1 MARSLWKGYITF
13 GLVNVPIELRTA
25 VRDHR
30 PRFRL
35 LHSKDLSPISLERVC
50 QKDGHAVAWED
61 LVKGYEVEPGA
72 FVVVTEDDFKTAAV
86 ERSRSIDIR
95 DFVPVKD
102 IDARYWDTPYIT
114 VPSKGGESTYTLLA
128 AALEKSGRAG
138 IAKYVM
144 RERQHLAAV
153 RGVDGHLMLST
164 LRFHDDLVA
173 LEDAP
178 SSTSASSKE
187 LGLAIQLIE
196 GLKSEWEPSRY
207 ADDYVQ
213 SLMKVIDAKAQGVRP
228 AKGAAPARRPTNV
241 VDLAERLRQS
251 LAAVRSG
258 GAEEGHSSTR
268 TRSTSKK
275 GARKASAR
283 PTSTRR
289 TRKRT
294 AA

>member
-13 GLVNVPIELRTA
+13 GLVNVPIELHTA
-25 VRDHR
+25 VRDRR

-35 LHSKDLSPISLERVC
+35 LHRKDLSPISMERVC
-50 QKDGHAVAWED
+50 QKDGQPVAWDD
-61 LVKGYEVEPGA
+61 LVKGYEVEPGSFIA
-72 FVVVTEDDFKTAAV
+72 VTEDDFKTAAV

-95 DFVPVKD
+95 DFVPVED
-102 IDARYWDTPYIT
+102 IDPRYWDTPYIT
-114 VPSKGGESTYTLLA
+114 VPSKGGESTYALLA

-153 RGVDGHLMLST
+153 RGMDGHLMLST

-173 LEDAP
+173 EEKGRA
-178 SSTSASSKE
+178 SSASSKE

-196 GLKSEWEPSRY
+196 GLKSDWDPTRY
-207 ADDYVQ
+207 SDDYVK
-213 SLMKVIDAKAQGVRP
+213 SLLKVIDAKAHGAKP
-228 AKGAAPARRPTNV
+228 AKGIAAARRPTNV

-251 LAAVRSG
+251 LAAVKSG
-258 GAEEGHSSTR
+258 GE
-268 TRSTSKK
+268 
-275 GARKASAR
+275 ASASSRAR
-283 PTSTRR
+283 PARAGRKRARRAATPVRR

>member
-13 GLVNVPIELRTA
+13 GLVNVPIELHTA
-25 VRDHR
+25 VRDRR

-35 LHSKDLSPISLERVC
+35 LHRKDLSPISMERVC
-50 QKDGHAVAWED
+50 QKDGQAVAWDD
-61 LVKGYEVEPGA
+61 LVKGYEVEPGSFIA
-72 FVVVTEDDFKTAAV
+72 VTEDDFKTAAV

-102 IDARYWDTPYIT
+102 IDARYWDTPYVT
-114 VPSKGGESTYTLLA
+114 VPSNGGESTYALLV

-153 RGVDGHLMLST
+153 RGMNGQLMLST

-173 LEDAP
+173 EEKGRA
-178 SSTSASSKE
+178 SSASSKE

-196 GLKSEWEPSRY
+196 GLKSDWDPTRY
-207 ADDYVQ
+207 SDDYVR
-213 SLMKVIDAKAQGVRP
+213 SLMKVIDAKAHGVRR
-228 AKGAAPARRPTNV
+228 AKGLAPARRPTNV

-251 LAAVRSG
+251 LAAVKSG
-258 GAEEGHSSTR
+258 REERPASRARPVRATR
-268 TRSTSKK
+268 EPAGQPTAPTRRIRK
-275 GARKASAR
+275 RKAA
-283 PTSTRR
+283 
-289 TRKRT
+289 
-294 AA
+294 

>member
-35 LHSKDLSPISLERVC
+35 LHRKDLSPISMERVC
-50 QKDGHAVAWED
+50 QKDGQAVAWED
-61 LVKGYEVEPGA
+61 LVKGYEVEPGTFIA
-72 FVVVTEDDFKTAAV
+72 LTEDDFKTAAV

-114 VPSKGGESTYTLLA
+114 VPSKGGESTYALLA

-138 IAKYVM
+138 VAKYVM
-144 RERQHLAAV
+144 RQRQHLAAI

-173 LEDAP
+173 IEEP
-178 SSTSASSKE
+178 VSSTASSKE
-187 LGLAIQLIE
+187 LALAIQLIE
-196 GLKSEWEPSRY
+196 GLKSEWDPTRY
-207 ADDYVQ
+207 TDDYVQ
-213 SLMKVIDAKAQGVRP
+213 SLMKLIDAKAHGVRP
-228 AKGAAPARRPTNV
+228 AKGTAPAKRPTNV

-251 LAAVRSG
+251 LAAVKSG
-258 GAEEGHSSTR
+258 GGERSAASGTRSTR
-268 TRSTSKK
+268 TRKATS
-275 GARKASAR
+275 R
-283 PTSTRR
+283 PAATRR

>member
-1 MARSLWKGYITF
+1 MARALWKGYVTF

-35 LHSKDLSPISLERVC
+35 LHSKDLSPISMERIC
-50 QKDGHAVAWED
+50 QKDGHPVAWED
-61 LVKGYEVEPGA
+61 LVKGYEVEPGSFIA
-72 FVVVTEDDFKTAAV
+72 LTEDDFKTAAV

-95 DFVPVKD
+95 DFVPVRD

-114 VPSKGGESTYTLLA
+114 VPSKGGESTYALLA

-173 LEDAP
+173 QEDVP
-178 SSTSASSKE
+178 SSSASAKE

-196 GLKSEWEPSRY
+196 GLKSDWDPTRY
-207 ADDYVQ
+207 TDDYVQ
-213 SLMKVIDAKAQGVRP
+213 ALMKLIDAKAHGVRP
-228 AKGAAPARRPTNV
+228 PKGAAPARRPTNV

-251 LAAVRSG
+251 LAAVKSG
-258 GAEEGHSSTR
+258 STEPR
-268 TRSTSKK
+268 HTTR
-275 GARKASAR
+275 ARKAGSSPSRRKPSAR
-283 PTSTRR
+283 RPRS
-289 TRKRT
+289 RKRP